1 MASIMAPCVPQ
12 PGPPMSEAVR
22 TARLRPYRATLGYKG
37 HGDKER
43 NIMAD
48 NEEDERVEAP
58 PAQEEE
64 PTNQDDNGPDPQ
76 PTAPEEESDRKV
88 DDDIDKRVR
97 SLEQDIR
104 EIRAMI
110 DALGIDD
117 GDTATAEDTA
127 TDGDVDDDG
136 EPDPTDIT
144 LEDILERK

>member
-1 MASIMAPCVPQ
+1 MVASTTAPCVPQ
-12 PGPPMSEAVR
+12 RGRPCPKRYGSRDCGR
-22 TARLRPYRATLGYKG
+22 TALHLDKG

-58 PAQEEE
+58 PAEEEE
-64 PTNQDDNGPDPQ
+64 PTNQDDNGPQ
-76 PTAPEEESDRKV
+76 PDSPTQEEESDKTE

>member
-1 MASIMAPCVPQ
+1 
-12 PGPPMSEAVR
+12 
-22 TARLRPYRATLGYKG
+22 
-37 HGDKER
+37 
-43 NIMAD
+43 MAD

-58 PAQEEE
+58 TAEEEE
-64 PTNQDDNGPDPQ
+64 PTNQDDNGPQ
-76 PTAPEEESDRKV
+76 PDSPTREEESDKTE

-110 DALGIDD
+110 EALGIDD